1 MTAEIGWE
9 TGLGKAIELIRTEL
23 GMSRKDL
30 AGLAGISY
38 PFLSEIEKGVK
49 QPSSRKLGQ
58 LAEALGLETEELVE
72 LSKRK
77 ATGEHFVRAD
87 SVRMSTERAKSA
99 AIPEEISDRETAVWA
114 ASTGP
119 EVEVEADLE
128 TDRTSRSG
136 VDDRRALDAEIKEA
150 VNVAVSD
157 TLRIWSRD
165 VLPLLVEREVERA
178 LAAEHLGE
186 DG

>member
-1 MTAEIGWE
+1 MTAENSWE
-9 TGLGKAIELIRTEL
+9 TGLGGAIKVVREDL

-38 PFLSEIEKGVK
+38 PFLSEIEKGLK

-58 LAEALGLETEELVE
+58 LAEALGLKPEELVE
-72 LSKRK
+72 LSKHK
-77 ATGEHFVRAD
+77 AEGGLLVSTNSPSVPSAVVDSPTTPQEAAD
-87 SVRMSTERAKSA
+87 RDPAGWAGSTR
-99 AIPEEISDRETAVWA
+99 PEA
-114 ASTGP
+114 
-119 EVEVEADLE
+119 E

-136 VDDRRALDAEIKEA
+136 ADDRRALDAEIKDA

-178 LAAEHLGE
+178 LAAERSG
-186 DG
+186 DDD

>member
-1 MTAEIGWE
+1 MTAENSWE
-9 TGLGKAIELIRTEL
+9 TGLGRTIEVKRIDL

-38 PFLSEIEKGVK
+38 PFLSEIEKGLK
-49 QPSSRKLGQ
+49 QPSSRKLSQ
-58 LAEALGLETEELVE
+58 LADALGLKPEELVE
-72 LSKRK
+72 LSKHK
-77 ATGEHFVRAD
+77 AMGRELVGSDPVAT
-87 SVRMSTERAKSA
+87 STAGVASPTTPQE
-99 AIPEEISDRETAVWA
+99 AIDREPAGWA
-114 ASTGP
+114 ASTRP
-119 EVEVEADLE
+119 DVE
-128 TDRTSRSG
+128 TDRTSHSEA
-136 VDDRRALDAEIKEA
+136 DDRRARDADIKEA

-178 LAAEHLGE
+178 LAAKRSGD

>member
-9 TGLGKAIELIRTEL
+9 TGLGKATELRRTEL

-30 AGLAGISY
+30 AGRAGISY

-58 LAEALGLETEELVE
+58 LAEALGLRTEDLVE
-72 LSKRK
+72 LSKRLSSASPESRSILMDPVPTGT
-77 ATGEHFVRAD
+77 ATQAAPAVPQETSD
-87 SVRMSTERAKSA
+87 SES
-99 AIPEEISDRETAVWA
+99 PVWA
-114 ASTGP
+114 TSTRP
-119 EVEVEADLE
+119 DVE
-128 TDRTSRSG
+128 TDGTSRSG

-178 LAAEHLGE
+178 LAAEHPGE